1 MSGTAR
7 LCLYHIEGLRRS
19 VLLTCSWARPPLMV
33 PSFFVLHPGSF
44 SGKDYDQINLTVL
57 LRRMFRTTSIFD
69 EFLFS
74 GMIPKFLVFRDFGKM
89 NGVG

>member
-1 MSGTAR
+1 
-7 LCLYHIEGLRRS
+7 
-19 VLLTCSWARPPLMV
+19 MV

-44 SGKDYDQINLTVL
+44 SGKDCDQINLTVL

-74 GMIPKFLVFRDFGKM
+74 GRIPKFLVFLDFGKM
-89 NGVG
+89 YGVG

>member
-1 MSGTAR
+1 MGT
-7 LCLYHIEGLRRS
+7 
-19 VLLTCSWARPPLMV
+19 
-33 PSFFVLHPGSF
+33 PSINGPIIFVLHPGSF
-44 SGKDYDQINLTVL
+44 SGKDSDQINLTVL

-89 NGVG
+89 DGVS